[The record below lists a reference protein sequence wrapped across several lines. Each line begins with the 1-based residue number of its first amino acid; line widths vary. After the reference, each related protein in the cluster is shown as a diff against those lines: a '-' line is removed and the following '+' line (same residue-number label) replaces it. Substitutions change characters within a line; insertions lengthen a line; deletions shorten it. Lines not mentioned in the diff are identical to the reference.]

1 MTKFLKKLLRFF
13 AGRLFITCILILLQI
28 LFILFGL
35 IYFVENFYI
44 YYFVMAV
51 ISLLLVVSI
60 VNDES
65 NPSFKIAWIIPILVF
80 PIFGAPLYLIFGR
93 QNINHRIRKRFS
105 KYQDSI
111 SSVTPQN
118 KEVMAQLLYENPDIA
133 RQFRYVQNAAICPVY
148 KGTKTEYLKSG
159 EVYFERVLEE
169 LKKAER
175 FIFLE
180 YFIIDQGIM
189 WDNILKI
196 LIDKAKAGVDIRVLY
211 DDMGTIQLLPVSYPS
226 FLQKQG
232 IKVQLFNRF
241 RPSLDSFLNYRDHR
255 KLLIID
261 GNVGF
266 TGGINLADE
275 YINVKERHGHWK
287 DNGVMIEGLAVS
299 RLTIAFLQLWYFSER
314 YKKDRSPL
322 EYTQY
327 LATKACEDDGFVQPL
342 FDGPITNDLPGKY
355 CYMNIINDAKKY
367 VYIST
372 PYLILDN
379 EMVSALCIAAQSG
392 VDVKII
398 TPHIPDKKTV
408 FMVTRSNYP
417 TLLKAG
423 VKIYEYTPGFIHAKS
438 VISDDNIC
446 VVGTANFDFRSFYL
460 HFENGILMYKSSCAK
475 ALREDFM
482 ETLEKCQEIDEGYLQ
497 KKNAFNRFFYRVIKL
512 FSPLL

>member
-1 MTKFLKKLLRFF
+1 MIKLLKKLLKLFT
-13 AGRLFITCILILLQI
+13 GRLFITCIFILLQI

-35 IYFVENFYI
+35 IYFVDNFYI
-44 YYFVMAV
+44 YYFVMAL
-51 ISLLLVVSI
+51 ISLVLVVGI
-60 VNDES
+60 VNDDT
-65 NPSFKIAWIIPILVF
+65 NPSFKIAWIIPMLVF

-93 QNINHRIRKRFS
+93 QNINRRIRKRFARF
-105 KYQDSI
+105 QDSVA
-111 SSVTPQN
+111 SVTPDN
-118 KEVMAQLLYENPDIA
+118 PEVMAQLNYEDPDIA
-133 RQFRYVQNAAICPVY
+133 RQFRYVHNAALCPAY

-159 EVYFERVLEE
+159 EEYFERALQE
-169 LKKAER
+169 LQKAEK

-180 YFIIDQGIM
+180 YFIIDRGVM

-196 LIDKAKAGVDIRVLY
+196 LIEKAKAGVEVKVMY
-211 DDMGTIQLLPVSYPS
+211 DDLGTIQLLPTAYPL
-226 FLQKQG
+226 FLQKHG
-232 IKVQLFNRF
+232 IEVVIFNRF

-275 YINVKERHGHWK
+275 YINIKERHGHWK
-287 DNGVMIEGLAVS
+287 DNGVMIEGQAVS
-299 RLTIAFLQLWYFSER
+299 RLTTAFLQLWYFSQR
-314 YKKDRSPL
+314 YRKNPPELK
-322 EYTQY
+322 YTPY
-327 LATKACEDDGFVQPL
+327 FATKVCEDDGFVQPL
-342 FDGPITNDLPGKY
+342 FDGPTTNDLPGKY

-379 EMVSALCIAAQSG
+379 EMVSSLCIAAQSG
-392 VDVKII
+392 VDVRII

-417 TLLKAG
+417 SLIKAG
-423 VKIYEYTPGFIHAKS
+423 VKIYEYTPGFIHAKA

-475 ALREDFM
+475 ALKADFV
-482 ETLEKCQEIDEGYLQ
+482 ETLEKCEQIDEAFLA